1 MLISR
6 KHRKLYQDFYEQR
19 GAIPARP
26 NQWLVR
32 IEDIAEQVGA
42 KTVID
47 YGSGPSRSLSAFSRL
62 KVVDYDP
69 GVDECSHLPGC
80 QADLVVSIH
89 ALEHIE
95 PECIDTVIDH
105 MIGLARK
112 AVLVVVSC
120 QESTKLLPD
129 GSAWHS
135 FVKDAHW
142 WSVRLSGFQAQPTI
156 KDVGLEYAALKLCQ
170 S

>member
-1 MLISR
+1 
-6 KHRKLYQDFYEQR
+6 
-19 GAIPARP
+19 
-26 NQWLVR
+26 
-32 IEDIAEQVGA
+32 
-42 KTVID
+42 
-47 YGSGPSRSLSAFSRL
+47 
-62 KVVDYDP
+62 
-69 GVDECSHLPGC
+69 
-80 QADLVVSIH
+80 
-89 ALEHIE
+89 
-95 PECIDTVIDH
+95 
-105 MIGLARK
+105 
-112 AVLVVVSC
+112 LVVVSC